1 MYQSPT
7 DVPVCPIPEGD
18 LKSLAEDLDIETKYR
33 LVLTVF
39 EFNGEWIMNKE
50 ALATGPEWRPR
61 WNRKLI
67 EGVYQITED
76 KYEPLRQ
83 VIWEKSKYSLLSF
96 ERFSSFLENDQAS
109 YYIILKR

>member
-1 MYQSPT
+1 
-7 DVPVCPIPEGD
+7 VPVCPIPKGD
-18 LKSLAEDLDIETKYR
+18 LKSLAEGLGIETKYR
-33 LVLTVF
+33 LACTVF
-39 EFNGEWIMNKE
+39 EFNGEWKINEE
-50 ALATGPEWRPR
+50 APATGPEWRPR

-67 EGVYQITED
+67 EGVSQITED

-83 VIWEKSKYSLLSF
+83 VIWKKSKYSLMSF